1 MSLGY
6 ELPGTVI
13 EEVTTP
19 ASVNPTSTQRMP
31 CFIGTASA
39 YVKVTHE
46 EVTRSSTGLADN
58 LTYTSYGIYEIISCG
73 SQKGL
78 DDFTEDTHFNL
89 TNDQIV
95 FTSSGVVTA
104 GATYFVTYRYVRPST
119 DYKYK
124 IFYNYNDVVNDLGDD
139 VPTNTLVMI
148 AKLAL
153 KVYNIPAISVVQVPA
168 TETSNDY
175 STALDLIKYRDVQ
188 TVCALT
194 NSSTVQALVAA
205 HVRER
210 SLAVNGR
217 YRIAYMGAAN
227 GTAIGTESNSS
238 SIRGMAVGYQY
249 ERVIFVNATRAKYY
263 YNSLTTGEEL
273 TATVEGEFIAAAVA
287 AYRDSFSYPATT
299 LLNKTIPGLELY
311 EEDYDD
317 YYADNMLKNAG
328 SSSVFLLKNATG
340 GMKVIDDLTTD
351 NSTVERNNINIITA
365 KDYIAKDVA
374 IQMDRTFKG
383 SLIKNRPNY
392 AGVITDYLRTLF
404 KTYLNNSIIESV
416 DTIRVTLPTTR
427 RDTVQIYYS
436 YYAVYTHKYT
446 EGEFSISL

>member
-1 MSLGY
+1 MPLGY
-6 ELPGTVI
+6 TLPGTVI

-31 CFIGTASA
+31 CFLGVASA

-58 LTYTSYGIYEIISCG
+58 LAYTSEGIYEVISCG

-78 DDFTEDTHFNL
+78 NDFTEGTHFNV

-95 FTSSGVVTA
+95 FTSSGIVTA
-104 GATYFVTYRYVRPST
+104 GATYFVTYRYVRPTS

-124 IFYNYNDVVNDLGDD
+124 IFYNYDDVVNDLGDD
-139 VPTNTLVMI
+139 IPANKLVMV

-153 KVYNIPAISVVQVPA
+153 RVFNIPAISVVQVPA
-168 TETSNDY
+168 TETSTDY
-175 STALDLIKYRDVQ
+175 TNALDLIKYRDVQ

-194 NSSTVQALVAA
+194 TSSAVQALVAA

-210 SLAVNGR
+210 SLPVNGR
-217 YRIAYMGAAN
+217 YRIAYMGAAA
-227 GTAIGTESNSS
+227 GTPVGTEQNPTSL
-238 SIRGMAVGYQY
+238 RGLATGFQF
-249 ERVIFVNATRAKYY
+249 ERVVFINATRATYY
-263 YNSLTTGEEL
+263 YNNLTTGEE
-273 TATVEGEFIAAAVA
+273 ATTTVDGSFIAAVVA
-287 AYRDSFSYPATT
+287 AYRDSFTYPATT
-299 LLNKTIPGLELY
+299 LLNRTVPGLTLFA
-311 EEDYDD
+311 EDYDD
-317 YYADNMLKNAG
+317 YYAENMLTLAG
-328 SSSVFLLKNATG
+328 SSSVFLLQNATG
-340 GMKVIDDLTTD
+340 GMKVMDDLTTD

-392 AGVITDYLRTLF
+392 AGVMTNYLRTLF
-404 KTYLNNSIIESV
+404 KTYLNNNIIEAI
-416 DTIRVTLPTTR
+416 DTLRVTLPSDR
-427 RDTVQIYYS
+427 RDTVNIYYS